1 MKFSILDILTIIGS
15 LGFFI
20 YGMKVM
26 SEGLQK
32 AAGAQLKYVLS
43 SMTKNQYYGVISGFL
58 ITALIQSSSATT
70 VMTVSFVNAG
80 LLSLTQSAGIMM
92 GANIGTTITAWLV
105 STFGFKV
112 KIAAL
117 ALPIIAIA
125 FPMMFIKKGKTR
137 FWGEFLIGFALLFM
151 GLGFLKGAVPDIKG
165 NPELL
170 TFLSEFTHWG
180 YGSYILFIGVGT
192 LLTIVVQS
200 SSASMTITL
209 VLVAKGWITFDIA
222 AAMVLGENIGTTITA
237 ELASLIGNVHAKRSA
252 RIHSLFNIIGVTWML
267 LVFPFFLQ
275 GVGWVAVN
283 IFGLINPLTVY
294 SVGELEN
301 LTTAQAALRVGS
313 VTFGLSIFHTLFNLS
328 NVLLLVG
335 FAPKLVILATR
346 QVKSKTDTDEE
357 YHLEYIDIAAVK
369 TPGLSL
375 LEVKKELVVFSAI
388 NKKMV
393 NRVTSMYTEVKSNKI
408 EKMLSKLK
416 KQEENTDRLEIEI
429 ADYLSK
435 VSVQELDN
443 TESLIVRSML
453 SMVHDMERIAD
464 ILYRVGLDLSKKSED
479 RDWFTP
485 KQRTGLV
492 ELTTLVGESVEMMQ
506 VNLDDRWSIVDIAPA
521 EAKQKEIKQMRK
533 KLHKQHIS
541 SIEKRDYNIKS
552 GLIYSNLYNL
562 LERVGDHVVNVNEAI
577 KGQV

>member
-1 MKFSILDILTIIGS
+1 MHFSIIDILTVIGS

-32 AAGAQLKYVLS
+32 AAGEQLKYVLA

-112 KIAAL
+112 KIAAM
-117 ALPIIAIA
+117 ALPIIAIG
-125 FPMMFIKKGKTR
+125 FPMMFVKRGKTKY
-137 FWGEFLIGFALLFM
+137 WGEFLIGFALLFM
-151 GLGFLKGAVPDIKG
+151 GLGFLKGAVPDIKH
-165 NPELL
+165 NPEVLE
-170 TFLSEFTHWG
+170 FLQGFTHWG

-192 LLTIVVQS
+192 LLTVIVQS

-209 VLVAKGWITFDIA
+209 VLVAKGWISFDIA
-222 AAMVLGENIGTTITA
+222 AAMVLGENMGTTITA

-252 RIHSLFNIIGVTWML
+252 RIHSLFNIVGVIWVL
-267 LVFPFFLQ
+267 AIFPFFLQ
-275 GVGWVAVN
+275 GVDWVASSF
-283 IFGLINPLTVY
+283 FGLEHPLTVFTA
-294 SVGELEN
+294 EE
-301 LTTAQAALRVGS
+301 LTTLNESQQTARQSS
-313 VTFGLSIFHTLFNLS
+313 VTFGLSIFHTLFNLT
-328 NVLLLVG
+328 NVLLLIG
-335 FAPKLVILATR
+335 FAPKLVAIATK

-357 YHLEYIDIAAVK
+357 YHLQYIDISSVK

-375 LEVKKELVVFSAI
+375 LEVKKELIIFGGI
-388 NKKMV
+388 TKKMV
-393 NRVTSMYTEVKSNKI
+393 RRVNSMYTEVKSKKI
-408 EKMLSKLK
+408 DKIVSKLG

-429 ADYLSK
+429 ADYLTK
-435 VSVQELDN
+435 VSAQELEQKE
-443 TESLIVRSML
+443 TLTVRSML
-453 SMVHDMERIAD
+453 SIVHDMERIAD
-464 ILYRVGLDLSKKSED
+464 ILYRVGLDLGKKSED
-479 RDWFTP
+479 KDWFTP
-485 KQRTGLV
+485 KQRNGLLEITGKLA
-492 ELTTLVGESVEMMQ
+492 EAIDLMIT
-506 VNLDDRWSIVDIAPA
+506 NLEDKWSNVDISDSL
-521 EAKQKEIKQMRK
+521 ELQNVIKKMRK
-533 KLHKQHIS
+533 DLHKQHIS
-541 SIEKRDYNIKS
+541 SIEKQDYNIKS

-577 KGQV
+577 KGLI

>member
-1 MKFSILDILTIIGS
+1 MHFSILDLLTIIGS

-20 YGMKVM
+20 FGMKVM

-32 AAGAQLKYVLS
+32 AAGAQLKYVLGT
-43 SMTKNQYYGVISGFL
+43 MTKNQYFGVVSGFL

-92 GANIGTTITAWLV
+92 GANIGTTVTAWLV

-112 KIAAL
+112 KIAAM
-117 ALPIIAIA
+117 ALPIIAIG
-125 FPMMFIKKGKTR
+125 FPMMFTKRGKVR

-151 GLGFLKGAVPDIKG
+151 GLGFLKSAVPDIKS

-170 TFLSEFTHWG
+170 TFLSDFTHWG
-180 YGSYILFIGVGT
+180 YGSYILFIGIGT
-192 LLTIVVQS
+192 LLTIIVQS

-209 VLVAKGWITFDIA
+209 VLVAKGWITFDIG

-267 LVFPFFLQ
+267 FVFPFFLQ
-275 GVGWVAVN
+275 GVDWVAVN
-283 IFGLINPLTVY
+283 MFGLEHPLTAF
-294 SVGELEN
+294 SVEELSSLSDTQEH
-301 LTTAQAALRVGS
+301 LREES
-313 VTFGLSIFHTLFNLS
+313 VTFGLSIFHTMFNLT

-335 FAPKLVILATR
+335 FAPKLVKLATR
-346 QVKSKTDTDEE
+346 LVKSKTDSDEE
-357 YHLEYIDIAAVK
+357 YHLEYIDVTAVK

-375 LEVKKELVVFSAI
+375 IEVKKELVAYAKI

-393 NRVTSMYTEVKSNKI
+393 NRIIQMYSEAKNSKS
-408 EKMLSKLK
+408 EKLLRKLK
-416 KQEENTDRLEIEI
+416 NQEENTNRLEIEI
-429 ADYLSK
+429 ADYLTN
-435 VSVQELDN
+435 VSAQELN
-443 TESLIVRSML
+443 ANESLIIRSML
-453 SMVHDMERIAD
+453 SIVHDMERIAD
-464 ILYRVGLDLSKKSED
+464 IIYRVGLDLGKKSED

-485 KQRTGLV
+485 KQRNGLI
-492 ELTTLVGESVEMMQ
+492 EMTTKLCESLDIMIS
-506 VNLDDRWSIVDIAPA
+506 NLENNWSNVDITFAL
-521 EAKQKEIKQMRK
+521 EKQKEIKKMRK
-533 KLHKQHIS
+533 QLHKQHIL

-562 LERVGDHVVNVNEAI
+562 LERTGDHVVNVNEAI
-577 KGQV
+577 KGQF

>member
-1 MKFSILDILTIIGS
+1 MNFSILDILTIIGS

-43 SMTKNQYYGVISGFL
+43 SMTKNQYIGVVSGFL

-112 KIAAL
+112 KIASL
-117 ALPIIAIA
+117 ALPLIAIG
-125 FPMMFIKKGKTR
+125 FPMMFIKRGKTK
-137 FWGEFLIGFALLFM
+137 FWGEFIIGFALLFM
-151 GLGFLKGAVPDIKG
+151 GLGFLKSAVPDIKG

-170 TFLSEFTHWG
+170 TFLSDFTHWG
-180 YGSYILFIGVGT
+180 YGSYLLFIGVGT
-192 LLTIVVQS
+192 LLTIIVQS

-209 VLVAKGWITFDIA
+209 VLVAKGWISFDIA
-222 AAMVLGENIGTTITA
+222 AAMVLGENMGTTITA

-252 RIHSLFNIIGVTWML
+252 RIHSLFNIVGVTWML
-267 LVFPFFLQ
+267 LIFPFFMQ
-275 GVGWVAVN
+275 GVDWIAN
-283 IFGLINPLTVY
+283 FFGFGHPLTVY
-294 SVGELEN
+294 SVEE
-301 LTTAQAALRVGS
+301 LTTLSDSQQSVREAS
-313 VTFGLSIFHTLFNLS
+313 VTYGLSIFHTLFNLT

-335 FAPKLVILATR
+335 FAPKLVALATR
-346 QVKSKTDTDEE
+346 QVKSKTDADEE
-357 YHLEYIDIAAVK
+357 YHLEYIDFTAVK

-375 LEVKKELVVFSAI
+375 IEVKKELVVFASI

-393 NRVTSMYTEVKSNKI
+393 KRVNQMYTEVKSGKI
-408 EKMLSKLK
+408 EKLLQKLK
-416 KQEENTDRLEIEI
+416 SQEENTDRLEIEI

-435 VSVQELDN
+435 VSAQELN
-443 TESLIVRSML
+443 EKESIIVRSML
-453 SMVHDMERIAD
+453 SMIHDMERIAD
-464 ILYRVGLDLSKKSED
+464 ILYRVGLDLGKKSED

-485 KQRTGLV
+485 KQRNGLL
-492 ELTTLVGESVEMMQ
+492 EMTTEIGEAIDIMIS
-506 VNLDDRWSIVDIAPA
+506 NLDDKWSEVNIS
-521 EAKQKEIKQMRK
+521 ESLEKQDVIKKMRK
-533 KLHKQHIS
+533 KLHKQHIA

-562 LERVGDHVVNVNEAI
+562 LERTGDHVVNVNEAI
-577 KGQV
+577 KDLI